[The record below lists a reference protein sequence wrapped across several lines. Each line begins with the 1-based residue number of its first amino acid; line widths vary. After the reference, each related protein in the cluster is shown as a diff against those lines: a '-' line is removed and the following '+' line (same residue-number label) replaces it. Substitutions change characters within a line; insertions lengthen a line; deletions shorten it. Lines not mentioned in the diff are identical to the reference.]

1 MSCCAP
7 GAEMALDLDSGTSV
21 LPSSQEI
28 KLASRSLGDGLSQT
42 DLSVPTVHCA
52 ACIQAIETALGKLD
66 RVESARV
73 NLSTKRVSVQWRGDD
88 VPPLVAALGRLGYQ
102 AHLFA
107 PEVDEK
113 DKTLSELIRAV
124 AVAGFAA
131 GNIML
136 LSVSV
141 WSGAE
146 GPTRDLFHWVSAL
159 IAIPALAFAGGIFF
173 RSAWNALRHGRMN
186 MDVPIAVGVSLAYAM
201 SLYETINHGDH
212 AYFDASVS
220 LLFFLLIGRTLDH
233 VMRERART
241 AVKGLS
247 QLAARGAMV
256 VRGDGAR
263 DYLPIG
269 EIEPGMQLLI
279 AAGERIPVDGK
290 IIRGSSDLDCSLV
303 SGESTP
309 RTAAPGESVQAGVLN
324 LTGPLTVQATA
335 AAKDSFLAEMVRLME
350 AAEGGR
356 AHYRRIADRVSALY
370 APVVHLTAFVTF
382 LGWMAATGDWHR
394 AMTIAIAVLI
404 ITCPCALGLAVPIV
418 QVVAARRLFEN
429 GIMVKDGSAMERLA
443 AIDRAVFD
451 KTGTLTLGQ
460 PRLINAS
467 SIDPAMLAIAADM
480 AAHSRHPYSKAIAGF
495 AGLAGRPKLESVS
508 EHPGFGIEAS
518 AAGST
523 WRLGR
528 RGWAG
533 WKARTGGE
541 GRHGHGGTV
550 LTKDGIIVATFDFE
564 DALRAD
570 ARAAILELRDAGVSV
585 EMLSGDTAGACGKV
599 AEMLNIDSFVPAL
612 LPSGKVEHIETLAKA
627 EHKVLMVGDGLNDTP
642 ALSAAHVSIAPATAA
657 DIGRSAADFVFL
669 RESLLAVP
677 LAVDVSRKAGSL
689 IRQNIAIAIVYNA
702 VAVPIAILGHVTP
715 LIAAIAMSAS
725 SLLVI
730 GNALRLQG
738 FVANAPAQ
746 DARRD
751 RRTRVDQLAQSS

>member
-7 GAEMALDLDSGTSV
+7 GAEMALDLGSTTSV

-28 KLASRSLGDGLSQT
+28 RLASRSLGDDLRQT
-42 DLSVPTVHCA
+42 DLSVPSVHCA
-52 ACIQAIETALGKLD
+52 ACIQTIETALGTLD

-73 NLSTKRVSVQWRGDD
+73 NLSTKRVSVRWRGDE
-88 VPPLVAALGRLGYQ
+88 VPPFVAALGRLGYQ

-107 PEVDEK
+107 PEIDEK
-113 DKTLSELIRAV
+113 DRTLSELIRAV

-146 GPTRDLFHWVSAL
+146 GATRDLFHWVSAL

-256 VRGDGAR
+256 LRGDGAR
-263 DYLPIG
+263 DYLPVG

-290 IIRGSSDLDCSLV
+290 IIHGASDLDCSLA
-303 SGESTP
+303 SGESAP
-309 RTAAPGESVQAGVLN
+309 KNVAPGEAVQAGVLN
-324 LTGPLTVQATA
+324 LTGPLTIEATA

-443 AIDRAVFD
+443 TIDNAVFD

-460 PRLINAS
+460 PRLLNAS
-467 SIDPAMLAIAADM
+467 SIDLAMLAIAADM
-480 AAHSRHPYSKAIAGF
+480 AAHSRHPFSKAITGF
-495 AGLAGRPKLESVS
+495 AAPGGQHKFDAVT
-508 EHPGFGIEAS
+508 EHPGFGIEATV
-518 AAGST
+518 AGSI

-541 GRHGHGGTV
+541 GNHGYGGTV
-550 LTKDGIIVATFDFE
+550 LTKDGFIVATFDFE

-570 ARAAILELRDAGVSV
+570 AAAAIKRLNDTGVSMQ
-585 EMLSGDTAGACGKV
+585 MLSGDTAGACGEV
-599 AEMLNIDSFVPAL
+599 ARMLGVEDFVPCL
-612 LPSGKVEHIETLAKA
+612 LPSGKVERIETLAKDG
-627 EHKVLMVGDGLNDTP
+627 HKVLMVGDGLNDTP

-657 DIGRSAADFVFL
+657 DIGRNAADFVFL

-677 LAVDVSRKAGSL
+677 LALDVSRKAGHL

-702 VAVPIAILGHVTP
+702 VAVPIAILGHATP
-715 LIAAIAMSAS
+715 LLAAIAMSAS
-725 SLLVI
+725 SVLVI
-730 GNALRLQG
+730 GNALRLHG
-738 FVANAPAQ
+738 FGANATLQVIQKVGRSAVSYS
-746 DARRD
+746 A
-751 RRTRVDQLAQSS
+751 

>member
-7 GAEMALDLDSGTSV
+7 GAEMALALDRVTPV
-21 LPSSQEI
+21 LPSNQEV
-28 KLASRSLGDGLSQT
+28 KLASRSLGDDLHQT
-42 DLSVPTVHCA
+42 DLSVPTVHCG
-52 ACIQAIETALGKLD
+52 ACIQTIETALEKLD
-66 RVESARV
+66 RLEDARV
-73 NLSTKRVSVQWRGDD
+73 NLSTKRVSIRWRGNEA
-88 VPPLVAALGRLGYQ
+88 PPFVAALERLGYP
-102 AHLFA
+102 AHLFE

-146 GPTRDLFHWVSAL
+146 GATRDLFHWISAL
-159 IAIPALAFAGGIFF
+159 IAIPALAFAGGIYF

-201 SLYETINHGDH
+201 SLYETIHHGDH

-241 AVKGLS
+241 AVNGLS
-247 QLAARGAMV
+247 RLAARGAMV
-256 VRGDGAR
+256 MRDDGTR
-263 DYLPIG
+263 DYRPVG

-290 IIRGSSDLDCSLV
+290 IIRGFSDLDCSLV
-303 SGESTP
+303 SGESVP
-309 RTAAPGESVQAGVLN
+309 RTVASGEAVQAGILN
-324 LTGPLTVQATA
+324 LTGPLTVEATA

-382 LGWMAATGDWHR
+382 LGWMVAIGDWHR

-418 QVVAARRLFEN
+418 QVVAARRLFEA
-429 GIMVKDGSAMERLA
+429 GVMVKDGSAMERLA
-443 AIDRAVFD
+443 TINVAVFD

-460 PRLINAS
+460 PRLLNAP
-467 SIDPAMLAIAADM
+467 SIHPTMLAIAADM
-480 AAHSRHPYSKAIAGF
+480 AAHSRHPLSKAIANFAGF
-495 AGLAGRPKLESVS
+495 AGQPKLDSVS
-508 EHPGFGIEAS
+508 EHPGFGIEAT

-541 GRHGHGGTV
+541 SRYGGTV
-550 LTKDGIIVATFDFE
+550 LTKDGIIVASFVFE

-570 ARAAILELRDAGVSV
+570 ARAAVEQLNNARVSAQ
-585 EMLSGDTAGACGKV
+585 MLSGDTAAACGEV
-599 AEMLNIDSFVPAL
+599 AAALGIHHFVPAL
-612 LPSGKVEHIETLAKA
+612 LPSGKVEHIETLAKDG
-627 EHKVLMVGDGLNDTP
+627 HKVLMVGDGLNDTP

-657 DIGRSAADFVFL
+657 DVGRKAADFVFL
-669 RESLLAVP
+669 RESLSAVP
-677 LAVDVSRKAGSL
+677 LALDVSRKAGRL
-689 IRQNIAIAIVYNA
+689 IRQNIAIAIIYNA
-702 VAVPIAILGHVTP
+702 VAVPIAISGHVTP
-715 LIAAIAMSAS
+715 LIAAMAMSAS

-730 GNALRLQG
+730 GNALRLAS
-738 FVANAPAQ
+738 FATNAPETVGRRGNRSAIGAL
-746 DARRD
+746 AR
-751 RRTRVDQLAQSS
+751 SS